1 MNCKTKALIIINEA
15 VQYEVFKNYFESSTK
30 VECDVKKL
38 NGIEAKEYIKIN
50 NDRYDVIIVDVQL
63 PERDGISIINE
74 LYNEGCQNK
83 YFLVSEYNTVFLKK
97 ITSIVPSIEAVFINP
112 KEMKDIED
120 AILICNGYQE
130 KKIETENDVEIKA
143 IISKQLHKLGMP
155 AHIKGYQYIREGIFQ
170 MFTNKGNVS
179 KITKELYPLI
189 AEKYDT
195 TPSRVERAIRHSIEV
210 SWSRGDYEV
219 MESIFG
225 NSVDF
230 ERSKPTNS
238 EFISSVADAIILE
251 TKLKNADRVRQLSY
265 N

>member
-1 MNCKTKALIIINEA
+1 MNCKVKTLMIINDE
-15 VQYEVFKNYFESSTK
+15 VQYELFKNYFKKTEK
-30 VECDVKKL
+30 VEANIKKIDGEKAYQYIMENGNDYEVILLDV
-38 NGIEAKEYIKIN
+38 GIP
-50 NDRYDVIIVDVQL
+50 L
-63 PERDGISIINE
+63 RDGISIVNE
-74 LYNEGCQNK
+74 LYKNNMKNK
-83 YFLVSEYNTVFLKK
+83 YILISEYNTTCLKK
-97 ITSIVPSIEAVFINP
+97 ITNIIPTIEAVFINP
-112 KEMKDIED
+112 KYLQDIENV
-120 AILICNGYQE
+120 IINSVNKE
-130 KKIETENDVEIKA
+130 ENIETHNELEIKT

-170 MFTNKGNVS
+170 MYTNGTKVN
-179 KITKELYPLI
+179 KITKDLYPLI
-189 AEKYDT
+189 AGIYDT

-238 EFISSVADAIILE
+238 EFISSVADAILLE
-251 TKLKNADRVRQLSY
+251 NKLKCSKQVNY

>member
-1 MNCKTKALIIINEA
+1 MNCKIKALMIINEE
-15 VQYEVFKNYFESSTK
+15 VQYELFKNYFKDTEK
-30 VECDVKKL
+30 VEADIKKIDGEKAYQYIMEKGNDYEIILLDV
-38 NGIEAKEYIKIN
+38 G
-50 NDRYDVIIVDVQL
+50 L
-63 PERDGISIINE
+63 PIRDGLSIVNE
-74 LYNEGCQNK
+74 LYKNNIKNK
-83 YFLVSEYNTVFLKK
+83 YILISEYNTSCLKK
-97 ITSIVPSIEAVFINP
+97 ITNIIPTIEAVFINP
-112 KEMKDIED
+112 KYLKDIENV
-120 AILICNGYQE
+120 IINSVNGE
-130 KKIETENDVEIKA
+130 EALETPDEIEIKT

-170 MFTNKGNVS
+170 MFTNGTKVN
-179 KITKELYPLI
+179 KITKDLYPLI
-189 AEKYDT
+189 AGMYDT

-238 EFISSVADAIILE
+238 EFISSVADAILLE
-251 TKLKNADRVRQLSY
+251 TKLKCSKQVNY

>member
-1 MNCKTKALIIINEA
+1 MNCKTKALMIISEA
-15 VQYEVFKNYFESSTK
+15 VQYEVFKNYFNKTK
-30 VECDVKKL
+30 RIECDVERL
-38 NGIEAKEYIKIN
+38 DGIQAKEYIKNN
-50 NDRYDVIIVDVQL
+50 NDKYDVIVIDVQL
-63 PERDGISIINE
+63 SKRDGISIISE
-74 LYNEGCQNK
+74 LHNEGIDNK
-83 YFLVSEYNTVFLKK
+83 YFLISEYNTVFLKK
-97 ITSIVPSIEAVFINP
+97 ITNVIPNIEAIFINP
-112 KEMKDIED
+112 EIAKDIED
-120 AILICNGYQE
+120 AIIICTNKEQ
-130 KKIETENDVEIKA
+130 KVIESTEEIEIKS

-170 MFTNKGNVS
+170 IFMNKGNVS
-179 KITKELYPLI
+179 KITKDLYPLI
-189 AEKYDT
+189 AKMYET

-210 SWSRGDYEV
+210 SWSRGDYDV

-251 TKLKNADRVRQLSY
+251 SKLKNKEMYRQLNY

>member
-1 MNCKTKALIIINEA
+1 MNCKVKALMIINDE
-15 VQYEVFKNYFESSTK
+15 VQYELFKNYFKDTES
-30 VECDVKKL
+30 VEADIKKFDGDKAYRYILENSSNYQVILLDV
-38 NGIEAKEYIKIN
+38 G
-50 NDRYDVIIVDVQL
+50 L
-63 PERDGISIINE
+63 PKRDGLSIINE
-74 LYNEGCQNK
+74 LYKNDIKNK
-83 YFLVSEYNTVFLKK
+83 YILVSEYSTTCLKK
-97 ITSIVPSIEAVFINP
+97 ITNIIPTIEAVFISP
-112 KEMKDIED
+112 KYLKDIETVIINS
-120 AILICNGYQE
+120 AN
-130 KKIETENDVEIKA
+130 KETTYETQDEIEIKT

-170 MFTNKGNVS
+170 MFTNGTKVN
-179 KITKELYPLI
+179 KITKDLYPLI
-189 AEKYDT
+189 ALMYDT

-238 EFISSVADAIILE
+238 EFISSVADAILLE
-251 TKLKNADRVRQLSY
+251 TKLKTSKQVNY

>member
-1 MNCKTKALIIINEA
+1 MNCKVKALMIINDE
-15 VQYEVFKNYFESSTK
+15 VQYELFKNYFKESEK
-30 VECDVKKL
+30 VVADIRKFDGET
-38 NGIEAKEYIKIN
+38 AYQYILEEGAN
-50 NDRYDVIIVDVQL
+50 YNIIILDIGL
-63 PERDGISIINE
+63 PKRDGLSIIND
-74 LYNEGCQNK
+74 LYKKDIKNK
-83 YFLVSEYNTVFLKK
+83 YILISEYNTTCLKK
-97 ITSIVPSIEAVFINP
+97 ITNIIPTIEAVFISP
-112 KEMKDIED
+112 KYLKDIETVIINS
-120 AILICNGYQE
+120 ASQE
-130 KKIETENDVEIKA
+130 QVIETPDEIEIKT

-170 MFTNKGNVS
+170 MFTNGTKVN
-179 KITKELYPLI
+179 KITKDLYPLI
-189 AEKYDT
+189 AGMYDT

-238 EFISSVADAIILE
+238 EFISSVADAILLE
-251 TKLKNADRVRQLSY
+251 TKLKCSKQVNY

>member
-1 MNCKTKALIIINEA
+1 MNCKSKALIILNEA
-15 VQYEVFKNYFESSTK
+15 VQYEMFKNYFDTSVK
-30 VECDVKKL
+30 VEADIKQFD
-38 NGIEAKEYIKIN
+38 GIKAEEYIKKN
-50 NDRYDVIIVDVQL
+50 ENLYNVIVIDVQL
-63 PERDGISIINE
+63 PYRDGISIVNE
-74 LYNEGCQNK
+74 LYSKGSNTK
-83 YFLVSEYNTVFLKK
+83 FILLSEYNTVFLKK
-97 ITSIVPSIEAVFINP
+97 ITNIIPTIEAIFIKP
-112 KEMKDIED
+112 KYLNDIED
-120 AILICNGYQE
+120 AIVFCNESNE
-130 KKIETENDVEIKA
+130 KVETTDEVEIKS

-170 MFTNKGNVS
+170 MFTNSTKVS
-179 KITKELYPLI
+179 KITKDLYPLI
-189 AEKYDT
+189 ANMYNT

-238 EFISSVADAIILE
+238 EFISSVADAIMLDN
-251 TKLKNADRVRQLSY
+251 KLKTSKRIKEVNY

>member
-1 MNCKTKALIIINEA
+1 MNCKVKALMIINDE
-15 VQYEVFKNYFESSTK
+15 VQYELFKNYFKNTEK
-30 VECDVKKL
+30 VEADLKKID
-38 NGIEAKEYIKIN
+38 GEKAYQYIIEKGN
-50 NDRYDVIIVDVQL
+50 NYDVVVLDVAL
-63 PERDGISIINE
+63 PIRDGLSIIND
-74 LYNEGCQNK
+74 LYKSDVKNK
-83 YFLVSEYNTVFLKK
+83 YILISEYNTTCLKK
-97 ITSIVPSIEAVFINP
+97 ITNIIPTIEAVFISP
-112 KEMKDIED
+112 KYLKDVENVIINSANKE
-120 AILICNGYQE
+120 QV
-130 KKIETENDVEIKA
+130 IETQDEIEIKT

-170 MFTNKGNVS
+170 MFTNGTKVN
-179 KITKELYPLI
+179 KITKDLYPLI
-189 AEKYDT
+189 AGMFDT

-238 EFISSVADAIILE
+238 EFISSVADAILLE
-251 TKLKNADRVRQLSY
+251 TKLKCSKQVNY

>member
-15 VQYEVFKNYFESSTK
+15 VQYEMFKNYFDNSTK
-30 VECDVKKL
+30 VEADVKKL
-38 NGIEAKEYIKIN
+38 DGIKAEEYIKN
-50 NDRYDVIIVDVQL
+50 NGNQYQVIVLDVQL
-63 PERDGISIINE
+63 PFHDGISIINNLHNHGYE
-74 LYNEGCQNK
+74 NK
-83 YFLVSEYNTVFLKK
+83 YILISEYNTIFLKK
-97 ITSIVPSIEAVFINP
+97 ITTIVPTIEAIFIKP
-112 KEMKDIED
+112 KYLNDIED
-120 AILICNGYQE
+120 TIVLSSNTKNE
-130 KKIETENDVEIKA
+130 IETKDEVEIKSL
-143 IISKQLHKLGMP
+143 ISKQLHKLGMP

-170 MFTNKGNVS
+170 IFTNSNKVS
-179 KITKELYPLI
+179 KITKDLYPLI
-189 AEKYDT
+189 ADKYDT

-238 EFISSVADAIILE
+238 EFISSVADAIMLDS
-251 TKLKNADRVRQLSY
+251 KLKNSKRVERINY